1 MTTRCK
7 KGFSLIETAIVLGLV
22 GMVVG
27 GIWVAMASTRAS
39 AQANQLQQQ
48 TLNLVKSV
56 RDYYA
61 ARALPAAGDIT
72 STLRTGGRFPEE
84 MCPANCV
91 SGTGSTTIRNAY
103 GGVTTV
109 EIPNVTTYPNQ
120 FTVRY
125 TAVDEKGCVQ
135 LGMSLSAR
143 SAEVG
148 LTGYSI
154 STEGSASPE
163 YTTFPTP
170 LATIQSDCRA
180 TNNVLD
186 LYLKIRN

>member
-7 KGFSLIETAIVLGLV
+7 KGFSLIEAAIVLGLV

-27 GIWVAMASTRAS
+27 GIWMAMASTRAS
-39 AQANQLQQQ
+39 TQANQLQQQ

-72 STLRTGGRFPEE
+72 STLRTKGRFPEE

-91 SGTGSTTIRNAY
+91 SAGSYTVRNAY
-103 GGVTTV
+103 GGSTTV
-109 EIPNVTTYPNQ
+109 NIPNVTTYPNQ
-120 FTVRY
+120 VVVAY
-125 TAVDEKGCVQ
+125 YGVDEKGCVQ

-143 SAEVG
+143 SAELG
-148 LTGYSI
+148 LTGYCVTS
-154 STEGSASPE
+154 EGCGGGPE
-163 YTTFPTP
+163 YTTFPIP
-170 LATIQSDCRA
+170 LATLQSDCRA
-180 TNNVLD
+180 TDNQLD
-186 LYLKIRN
+186 LYFKIRN